1 MLKSLELCSQM
12 SLHTYHY
19 VYVILYHYMS
29 LKIIVSLCLIMNHYN
44 HMSLYIYVLLL
55 FIITSIYNIICHYCF
70 WLVVAG
76 ISGTASN
83 FCQVWSPLTGSF
95 QKSISRDSAT
105 CSCNGSS
112 LGERDPMVKGPSYEI
127 SLHHLWNYM
136 GDIYIYIYYIY
147 IYWYIYI
154 LYYIYYT
161 IYIYY
166 ILYKL
171 YTIYIYIHMDF
182 QLLQR
187 L

>member
-44 HMSLYIYVLLL
+44 HMSLYIYIYVLLL

-112 LGERDPMVKGPSYEI
+112 LGERDPLVKGPSYEI

-136 GDIYIYIYYIY
+136 GERYIY
-147 IYWYIYI
+147 YWYIYI
-154 LYYIYYT
+154 
-161 IYIYY
+161 
-166 ILYKL
+166 ILY
-171 YTIYIYIHMDF
+171 I
-182 QLLQR
+182 
-187 L
+187 